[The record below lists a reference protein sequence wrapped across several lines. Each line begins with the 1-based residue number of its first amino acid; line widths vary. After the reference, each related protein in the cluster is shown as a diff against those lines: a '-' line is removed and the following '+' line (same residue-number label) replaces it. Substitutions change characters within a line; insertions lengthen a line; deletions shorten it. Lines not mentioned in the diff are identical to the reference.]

1 MRLRTLL
8 GGHPG
13 TAALKN
19 GSVKSDSVTFDFAD
33 YSPTNKGFKPMV
45 REGAFDVSEMA
56 IVTYLMAKSFGKPMV
71 LLPEVVVARFQH
83 AFGLYNAKLGTLK
96 PSDLNRK
103 RVGIRSFTTTTGAWL
118 RGILA
123 NDYGVDLNSI
133 DWVTFEDAHVAEFR
147 DTTMRAPA
155 GKPIIQML
163 LDGELDA
170 VLGEKVERE
179 GLKPLFPDVAAEEK
193 AWFAK
198 HQVLPINH
206 MVVVS
211 EKLAHEHPEAVR
223 EVFRLLRESA
233 GRAPAGAPKFSTEEM
248 RRSLELIIGYTAQQG
263 LIPRA
268 YAVDE
273 LFDDLTRTL
282 R

>member
-1 MRLRTLL
+1 
-8 GGHPG
+8 
-13 TAALKN
+13 
-19 GSVKSDSVTFDFAD
+19 
-33 YSPTNKGFKPMV
+33 
-45 REGAFDVSEMA
+45 
-56 IVTYLMAKSFGKPMV
+56 
-71 LLPEVVVARFQH
+71 
-83 AFGLYNAKLGTLK
+83 
-96 PSDLNRK
+96 
-103 RVGIRSFTTTTGAWL
+103 
-118 RGILA
+118 
-123 NDYGVDLNSI
+123 
-133 DWVTFEDAHVAEFR
+133 
-147 DTTMRAPA
+147 
-155 GKPIIQML
+155 ML

-233 GRAPAGAPKFSTEEM
+233 GRTPTGAPKFSTEEM